1 MSQHWYSPQGDLVP
15 PGTGYPSATTILSV
29 RHNQGLMDWRDR
41 MGAQEADAY
50 KTLRADIGTMVHKA
64 CEDWLNG
71 KPAFT
76 LKGETETMFNGFRN
90 WLDKTNPTKCQPEV
104 FVYHDLH
111 EYAGTADLIC
121 EIDGEPWLIDFKT
134 SKRIDEGYALQLA
147 AYQQA
152 YFFMTGIECRRAVL
166 QLTPEIKRGWR
177 WKEFTD
183 TDDFGV
189 FMAHKEIFDWQL
201 KVTPERKQNLPTNHW
216 TGGMIQAGE
225 TSVR

>member
-1 MSQHWYSPQGDLVP
+1 MSQHWYNPEGEFVQ

-29 RHNQGLMDWRDR
+29 RHNQGLQDWRDR

-50 KTLRADIGTMVHKA
+50 KTLRADIGTEVHAWIEKS
-64 CEDWLNG
+64 LNDG
-71 KPAFT
+71 QFVYGDSSPNLLHKMGY
-76 LKGETETMFNGFRN
+76 LN
-90 WLDKTNPTKCQPEV
+90 WHEKTNPKGILTEQFV
-104 FVYHDLH
+104 FHDLH

-134 SKRIDEGYALQLA
+134 SKRIDDGYALQLA
-147 AYQQA
+147 AYAEA
-152 YFFMTGIECRRAVL
+152 YKHMTGIECRRAVL

-183 TDDFGV
+183 ANDFGV

-201 KVTPERKQNLPTNHW
+201 KVAPKRKENLPTNHW
-216 TGGMIQAGE
+216 TGGMIPAE
-225 TSVR
+225 A